1 MNIEEY
7 KKELAEWKKNHIDFY
22 NEYVHAIKS
31 RKATLTTYMHV
42 YVFAMNQIPGLP
54 KDIELGDCDDL
65 FKTYFGK
72 YGFNKLLGML
82 ASVIGNDIFFGIKSL
97 AQRNK
102 LKKAIVAWL
111 ILGDLH
117 TCIINKVISYPDKGN
132 YEESLNKL
140 LCRIVRN
147 SLISGLKD
155 EDYWRS
161 VQSKKPLFLKDDEM
175 EKLLGL
181 IKKEIGEKKESKT
194 SQQKDSDEIKQAENV
209 QNKKG
214 KPGRKPKFGDL
225 KEETLE
231 AFIEYST
238 GNQGKAET
246 YTQKIVDQ
254 LIKCS
259 TGEELAALA
268 VALEH
273 LNIIMCVDN
282 GGVRMFWGMLQK
294 KCKTIVGYKVMNE
307 NYKKLEAYNKKG
319 IVPPECASGRKKIS
333 DFIEIF
339 REINMPSGNI
349 VQETSIEVN

>member
-1 MNIEEY
+1 M
-7 KKELAEWKKNHIDFY
+7 
-22 NEYVHAIKS
+22 
-31 RKATLTTYMHV
+31 
-42 YVFAMNQIPGLP
+42 
-54 KDIELGDCDDL
+54 
-65 FKTYFGK
+65 
-72 YGFNKLLGML
+72 
-82 ASVIGNDIFFGIKSL
+82 
-97 AQRNK
+97 
-102 LKKAIVAWL
+102 
-111 ILGDLH
+111 
-117 TCIINKVISYPDKGN
+117 ISYPDKGN

-273 LNIIMCVDN
+273 LNIIMCIDN

>member
-1 MNIEEY
+1 M
-7 KKELAEWKKNHIDFY
+7 
-22 NEYVHAIKS
+22 
-31 RKATLTTYMHV
+31 
-42 YVFAMNQIPGLP
+42 
-54 KDIELGDCDDL
+54 
-65 FKTYFGK
+65 
-72 YGFNKLLGML
+72 
-82 ASVIGNDIFFGIKSL
+82 
-97 AQRNK
+97 
-102 LKKAIVAWL
+102 
-111 ILGDLH
+111 
-117 TCIINKVISYPDKGN
+117 
-132 YEESLNKL
+132 
-140 LCRIVRN
+140 
-147 SLISGLKD
+147 
-155 EDYWRS
+155 
-161 VQSKKPLFLKDDEM
+161 
-175 EKLLGL
+175 
-181 IKKEIGEKKESKT
+181 
-194 SQQKDSDEIKQAENV
+194 
-209 QNKKG
+209 
-214 KPGRKPKFGDL
+214 
-225 KEETLE
+225 E

-273 LNIIMCVDN
+273 LNIIMCIDN